1 VTERRDW
8 RSLKR
13 DQTHERIYATAMRL
27 FAEQG
32 FDRVSVA
39 QIAAAAGVSVPTF
52 YAHFPAKEQVV
63 LHVPSAEAVA
73 ELLARQ
79 PAHLPLGD
87 RMRGVVR
94 DWFAGFAAEERAEM
108 LARWRIVVGSP
119 ALRLRS
125 AETERSTAALVVDH
139 LRETTGEAG
148 AADAVVVTAYV
159 SAVNTVLVAWALADG
174 RRSLEELTEEAFE
187 ALRTSS

>member
-1 VTERRDW
+1 
-8 RSLKR
+8 
-13 DQTHERIYATAMRL
+13 MRL
-27 FAEQG
+27 FAEHG

-39 QIAAAAGVSVPTF
+39 QIATAAGVSVPTF

-63 LHVPSAEAVA
+63 LHVPSAEVVA
-73 ELLARQ
+73 RLLGRQ

-87 RMRGVVR
+87 RMRAVVR
-94 DWFAGFAAEERAEM
+94 DWFAGFGPEERAEM

-125 AETERSTAALVVDH
+125 AEAERSTAALVVDH

-159 SAVNTVLVAWALADG
+159 SAVNTVLVAWAQAEG